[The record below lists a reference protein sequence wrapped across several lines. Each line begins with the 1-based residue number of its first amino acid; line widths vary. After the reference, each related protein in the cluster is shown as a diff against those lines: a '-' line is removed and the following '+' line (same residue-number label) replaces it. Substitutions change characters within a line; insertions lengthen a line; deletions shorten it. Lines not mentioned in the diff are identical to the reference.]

1 MNWTEQALAKL
12 DRESET
18 GRYNRCADIMKN
30 PVRNLL
36 ADFCRENPEF
46 AQAVVQGGTFEDCMK
61 TVAKDCGVSLKDPEA
76 YQRAVQF
83 YFPGAVVRTHYKLD
97 LTGDAQDDPC
107 TIINLVDFF

>member
-12 DRESET
+12 NRESET
-18 GRYNRCADIMKN
+18 GHYNRYAAVMKD

-61 TVAKDCGVSLKDPEA
+61 TVAKDCGADLPDSEA
-76 YQRAVQF
+76 YQRAVRF
-83 YFPGAVVRTHYKLD
+83 YFPGAVVRTHYELD
-97 LTGDAQDDPC
+97 LAGDNQDSFG